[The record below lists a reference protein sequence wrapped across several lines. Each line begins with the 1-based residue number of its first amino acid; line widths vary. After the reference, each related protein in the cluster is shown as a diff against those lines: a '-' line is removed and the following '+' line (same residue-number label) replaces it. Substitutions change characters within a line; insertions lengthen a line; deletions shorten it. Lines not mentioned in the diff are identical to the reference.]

1 MGVGRGAGRLTGR
14 RMLQL
19 RGAQALDEARGARLL
34 GRLREDGA
42 PVGALSAHFAHFVEL
57 ADGDGALDS
66 KERALLEALLGSA
79 GGEISRGGAVRLWV
93 VPRLGTISPWSSKAT
108 DIAHGC
114 GLGKVRRVER
124 GVVFC
129 FGARAEGALRA
140 EQLRPHWALLHDRM
154 TESVLE
160 RCPDAAALFGRAQ
173 PAPPGQPGGLARV
186 DVLGGGADALR
197 RANNSM
203 GLALSAQ
210 EIGYLAERFGALGRN
225 PSDVELMMFAQAN
238 SEHCRHKIFN
248 ADWFV
253 DGEAQQHSLF
263 AMIRESTR
271 RAQARSGDSAGVLS
285 AYHDNAAV
293 IAGSEAARF
302 FPDPQ
307 TGVYAEV
314 REPVHIAIKVETHN
328 HPTAISPFPGAATG
342 CGGEI
347 RDEGAVG
354 RGAKPK
360 AGLTGFCTGSLRIP
374 GAVQPWERDH
384 GSPPHIASAL
394 QIMTEAPLGGAAF
407 NNEFGRPNLG
417 GYFRTF
423 EQRVPGEG
431 EGGFEVRGYH
441 KPIMIAGGLGSVRP
455 AHIDKLPLPEGAKLV
470 VLGGP
475 ALAIGL
481 GGGAASSM
489 AQGASHAEL
498 DFASVQRGNPEMQ
511 RRCQEVLDRC
521 CALGAENPILA
532 IHDVG
537 AGGLANALPELV
549 HASGRGARI
558 ELRAIPSG
566 DPGMS
571 PLALWCNE
579 AQERY
584 VLALRPE
591 RLPELRAICQR
602 ERCPCAVLGEVQSG
616 GQLTVSDSHFRNFG
630 ERETPVDLPLDVLL
644 GGPQRV
650 TKDVKSR
657 RRALRPLDLSQ
668 VSLREAARRV
678 LHLPAVADKSFLITS
693 GDRTVGG
700 LVARDPMVGPWQV
713 PVADAAVTC
722 AGFDSNAGEAMAM
735 GERPPVA
742 LIHPAASARLA
753 VGEAITNLLSADVP
767 MLGEVK
773 LSCNWMAAAGHPGE
787 DAALYEAVRAVGLEL
802 APALGIAIPVGKDSL
817 SMQTQW
823 QDGTSGE
830 AGEWRSVSA
839 PLSLVATAF
848 SRVGDVRESW
858 TPELRGFDA
867 ANPTALLLVDLGRGK
882 NRLGGSALAQVFEQL
897 GDCAPDLDAP
907 ADLRN
912 LAGALAELRAA
923 GLVLAYHDRSDGG
936 LFATLVEMAF
946 AGGTGLA
953 IDCGATAE
961 DDSQFESLLAAL
973 FAEELGC
980 VLQVRRANMEAV
992 QSVLA
997 RFGLADC
1004 SRSVAEPRGDDCI
1017 RIAWRGEE
1025 VFCEERAVLR
1035 GWWSATTHAM
1045 AKLRDDPDCADE
1057 EQRARCA
1064 PAGAPGLRVR
1074 ADFDFGAPALHT
1086 AAPQTPRVA
1095 ILREQGVNGQIE
1107 MAAAFARAGFEC
1119 VDVHTSDLLEGR
1131 LDLAGFRGLAA
1142 CGGFSYGDVLGAG
1155 SGWAKSILHH
1165 PRGREVLRAFFE
1177 RADSFALGVCNGCQM
1192 LAALREL
1199 IPGAAHWPH
1208 FAPNRSQRYEARL
1221 SLVEVLPSPSILFQ
1235 GMEGALLPI
1244 AVAHG
1249 EGRAVFSETAG
1260 ASAEG
1265 LIPLR
1270 FAEADG
1276 GAAQRYPQNPNG
1288 SPGGATGFTTPDG
1301 RFTILMPHPERA
1313 FRSAQHSWISGHS
1326 GLPRNL
1332 QKRWGEDAPWMRL
1345 FRNARSWAD
1354 Q

>member
-1 MGVGRGAGRLTGR
+1 
-14 RMLQL
+14 MLQL
-19 RGAQALDEARGARLL
+19 RGALALDSARGARLL

-42 PVGALSAHFAHFVEL
+42 PVGALSARFVHFVEL
-57 ADGDGALDS
+57 ADEAGALDS
-66 KERALLEALLGSA
+66 NERALLEALLGGA
-79 GGEISRGGAVRLWV
+79 DVAANADGESSQGDALRLWV
-93 VPRLGTISPWSSKAT
+93 VPRLGTVSPWSSKAT

-129 FGARAEGALRA
+129 FGAQAGGALRA

-154 TESVLE
+154 TENVLE
-160 RCPDAAALFGRAQ
+160 RCPDEAALFGRAQ
-173 PAPPGQPGGLARV
+173 PAPPGQPGGLARI

-197 RANNSM
+197 RANSSM

-293 IAGSEAARF
+293 IAGSVAARF
-302 FPDPQ
+302 FPDPH
-307 TGVYAEV
+307 TGVYAEA

-374 GAVQPWERDH
+374 GALQPWERDH
-384 GSPPHIASAL
+384 GSPPQIASAL

-431 EGGFEVRGYH
+431 EGGGELRGYH
-441 KPIMIAGGLGSVRP
+441 KPIMIAGGIGSVRP
-455 AHIDKLPLPEGAKLV
+455 AHIEKLPLPEGAKLV

-566 DPGMS
+566 DSGMS

-584 VLALRPE
+584 VLALLPE
-591 RLPELRAICQR
+591 RLPQLQAICQR
-602 ERCPCAVLGEVQSG
+602 DRCPCAVLGEVQSG
-616 GQLTVSDSHFRNFG
+616 GQLIVSDSQFRNFG
-630 ERETPVDLPLDVLL
+630 KSEKPVDLPLDVLL
-644 GGPQRV
+644 GGPQRI
-650 TKDVKSR
+650 TKDVKRR

-678 LHLPAVADKSFLITS
+678 LHLPAVADKSFLITI

-700 LVARDPMVGPWQV
+700 LVARDPMVGPSQV

-722 AGFDSNAGEAMAM
+722 AGFDSHAGEAMAM

-767 MLGEVK
+767 TLEEVK

-787 DAALYEAVRAVGLEL
+787 DAALYDAVHAIGMEL

-823 QDGTSGE
+823 QE
-830 AGEWRSVSA
+830 QGEWRSVSA
-839 PLSLVATAF
+839 PLSLVVTAF
-848 SRVGDVRESW
+848 ARVGDVRESW
-858 TPELRGFDA
+858 TPELCSDENG
-867 ANPTALLLVDLGRGK
+867 PTALLLVDLGRGQ

-897 GDCAPDLDAP
+897 GNDAPDLDAP
-907 ADLRN
+907 GDLRN

-953 IDCGATAE
+953 MDCGAE
-961 DDSQFESLLAAL
+961 SQDSLLAAL

-980 VLQVRRANMEAV
+980 VLQVRRADMEAV
-992 QSVLA
+992 QSVLS

-1004 SRSVAEPRGDDCI
+1004 SRIVAEPRTDNCI

-1064 PAGAPGLRVR
+1064 AGEEAPGLQVR
-1074 ADFDFGAPALHT
+1074 ADFDFAAPAPHT
-1086 AAPQTPRVA
+1086 AAPHTPQTPRIA
-1095 ILREQGVNGQIE
+1095 ILREQGVNGQTE

-1119 VDVHTSDLLEGR
+1119 VDVHTSDVLEGR
-1131 LDLAGFRGLAA
+1131 LDLADFRGLAA

-1155 SGWAKSILHH
+1155 HGWAKSILHH
-1165 PRGREVLRAFFE
+1165 PRGRDVLRAFFE
-1177 RADSFALGVCNGCQM
+1177 REDSFALGVCNGCQM
-1192 LAALREL
+1192 LAALRFL

-1221 SLVEVLPSPSILFQ
+1221 SLVEVLPSPSILFA

-1249 EGRAVFSETAG
+1249 EGRAVFSKTAG
-1260 ASAEG
+1260 ANAEG

-1270 FAEADG
+1270 FAEAGG

-1301 RFTILMPHPERA
+1301 RFTILMPHPERV
-1313 FRSAQHSWISGHS
+1313 FRSAQHTWLSGHR

-1332 QKRWGEDAPWMRL
+1332 QKRWGDDSPWMRL
-1345 FRNARSWAD
+1345 FHNARSWAD

>member
-1 MGVGRGAGRLTGR
+1 
-14 RMLQL
+14 MLQL
-19 RGAQALDEARGARLL
+19 RGARALDGAQCERLL

-42 PVGALSAHFAHFVEL
+42 PVGVLSARFVHFVEL

-66 KERALLEALLGSA
+66 KERALLEALLGGAESA
-79 GGEISRGGAVRLWV
+79 SGADGESSQGDALRLWV

-129 FGARAEGALRA
+129 FGARAKSALRA

-173 PAPPGQPGGLARV
+173 PAPPGQPGGLARI

-197 RANNSM
+197 RANRNM

-210 EIGYLAERFGALGRN
+210 EISYLAERFGALGRN

-253 DGEAQQHSLF
+253 DGEEQPHSLF

-293 IAGSEAARF
+293 IAGSVAARL
-302 FPDPQ
+302 FPDSH

-374 GAVQPWERDH
+374 GALQPWERDH
-384 GSPPHIASAL
+384 GSPPQIASAL

-431 EGGFEVRGYH
+431 GFALRGYH

-455 AHIDKLPLPEGAKLV
+455 AHIEKLPLPEGAKLV

-521 CALGAENPILA
+521 CALGEANPILA

-558 ELRAIPSG
+558 DLRAIPSG
-566 DPGMS
+566 DSGMS

-591 RLPELRAICQR
+591 HLPELRAICRR
-602 ERCPCAVLGEVQSG
+602 ERCPYAVLGEVQSG
-616 GQLTVSDSHFRNFG
+616 GQLTVSDSQFQNFG
-630 ERETPVDLPLDVLL
+630 ESETPVDLPLEVLL
-644 GGPQRV
+644 GGPQRI

-657 RRALRPLDLSQ
+657 RRALHPLDLSQ

-678 LHLPAVADKSFLITS
+678 LHLPAVADKSFLITI

-700 LVARDPMVGPWQV
+700 LVARDPMAGPWQV

-722 AGFDSNAGEAMAM
+722 AGFDSHAGEAMAM

-767 MLGEVK
+767 ALNEVK

-787 DAALYEAVRAVGLEL
+787 DAALYEAVRAVGMEL

-823 QDGTSGE
+823 QQDGE
-830 AGEWRSVSA
+830 QRSVCA
-839 PLSLVATAF
+839 PLSLVVTAF
-848 SRVGDVRESW
+848 ARVGDVRESW
-858 TPELRGFDA
+858 TPELRGFHAGEDE
-867 ANPTALLLVDLGRGK
+867 ANPTALLLVDLGRGQ

-897 GDCAPDLDAP
+897 GDDAPDLDAP
-907 ADLRN
+907 GDLRN
-912 LAGALAELRAA
+912 LAAALAELRAA

-953 IDCGATAE
+953 IDASAAAE
-961 DDSQFESLLAAL
+961 DAGAESQDAQACLLAAL

-980 VLQVRRANMEAV
+980 VLQLRRADMEAV
-992 QSVLA
+992 QSVLT
-997 RFGLADC
+997 RFGLANC
-1004 SRSVAEPRGDDCI
+1004 SRIVAEPRGDDCI

-1045 AKLRDDPDCADE
+1045 AKLRDNPDCADE

-1064 PAGAPGLRVR
+1064 AEPGLQVR
-1074 ADFDFGAPALHT
+1074 ANFDFGPPAQHKIAPR
-1086 AAPQTPRVA
+1086 APQKPRIA

-1131 LDLAGFRGLAA
+1131 MDLAGFRGLAA

-1155 SGWAKSILHH
+1155 HGWAKSILHH
-1165 PRGREVLRAFFE
+1165 PRGREVLRGFFE
-1177 RADSFALGVCNGCQM
+1177 REDSFALGVCNGCQM

-1199 IPGAAHWPH
+1199 IPGAAHWPR

-1249 EGRAVFSETAG
+1249 EGRAVFSKTEG
-1260 ASAEG
+1260 ANAED

-1270 FAEADG
+1270 FAEASG

-1301 RFTILMPHPERA
+1301 RFTILMPHPERV
-1313 FRSAQHSWISGHS
+1313 FRSAQFSW
-1326 GLPRNL
+1326 LPRNL
-1332 QKRWGEDAPWMRL
+1332 QKRWGDDSPWMRL